1 MPRIFRTDDGS
12 IYGTPA
18 GTVSQA
24 AAVIPNT
31 QVAQAAQNAAN
42 GRGQQQTPITRVA
55 VAVAGNPAL
64 RQQGRNPMRRVIWW

>member
-1 MPRIFRTDDGS
+1 MARIFRDTTGEV
-12 IYGTPA
+12 YGTPA
-18 GTVSQA
+18 GAVSQA

-31 QVAQAAQNAAN
+31 QVAQVAQAAQSNSSI
-42 GRGQQQTPITRVA
+42 RQTSITRVA